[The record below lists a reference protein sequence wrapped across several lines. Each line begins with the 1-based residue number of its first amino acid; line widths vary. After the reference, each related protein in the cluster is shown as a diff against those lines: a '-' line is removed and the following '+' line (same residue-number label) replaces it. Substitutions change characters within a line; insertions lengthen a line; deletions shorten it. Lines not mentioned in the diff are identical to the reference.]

1 MPSWAPVS
9 RFLAKKRMGASALMK
24 DRKLGHGACCQ
35 QICLNTLWACG
46 LNHIHRIPTVPEST
60 RTSAFVR
67 GGLVC
72 YEATSS
78 KLHKQE
84 KVTCLLRGH
93 IRRPNKKKIHVSNC
107 TFVHRGVLGTAARNM
122 RQARRSVLVAL
133 FVLVVVALCSN
144 SVSASPVTRKLDC
157 S

>member
-1 MPSWAPVS
+1 MRLIALVGSRPAWLRSRPPASTKDTRYPSGP
-9 RFLAKKRMGASALMK
+9 K
-24 DRKLGHGACCQ
+24 
-35 QICLNTLWACG
+35 G
-46 LNHIHRIPTVPEST
+46 L

-72 YEATSS
+72 YEAT
-78 KLHKQE
+78 LQNIFA
-84 KVTCLLRGH
+84 LGR
-93 IRRPNKKKIHVSNC
+93 KKKKHMFPIAHLC
-107 TFVHRGVLGTAARNM
+107 TGAFWEQLRENM